1 MLGIFYLLGS
11 LFGLTSGAV
20 REGYDKEMGKAAW
33 KKNPTDDGLYWGRG
47 GKQYDIMTGREA
59 FIEVDS
65 HTGHR
70 WVVDAKKSTRIRD
83 VDSVLRYKMNE
94 KLYEAGATAAPN
106 YLSSKAPDHI
116 YFEDRTDKNKIR
128 GKRYFGP
135 YPDGKAYVIRVINN
149 RNYYFDLEAGLLYR
163 TTDGQK
169 LADVKFNI
177 EYGHNDEYRERDEKV
192 VREWNERLLTDP
204 YAKKT
209 MPGWWNAMA
218 DFKEDRVRPE
228 DYELIRRWK

>member
-33 KKNPTDDGLYWGRG
+33 KKNPTEDGLYWGHG

-65 HTGHR
+65 RTGHR

-83 VDSVLRYKMNE
+83 VDYCIQLDKNETLRK
-94 KLYEAGATAAPN
+94 AGASVVINPW
-106 YLSSKAPDHI
+106 SKKSPV
-116 YFEDRTDKNKIR
+116 ERTWMENAEKGIVAGVRFLDLYDIENPR
-128 GKRYFGP
+128 V
-135 YPDGKAYVIRVINN
+135 YVIREIGG
-149 RNYYFDLEAGLLYR
+149 RNYYYDLQTKLLCR

-169 LADVKFNI
+169 IEDVRLNTLCGREK
-177 EYGHNDEYRERDEKV
+177 EYKEKDEKV
-192 VREWNERLLTDP
+192 IEYWNNQMLSDP
-204 YAKKT
+204 VYRRHLI
-209 MPGWWNAMA
+209 PGRPGDW
-218 DFKEDRVRPE
+218 KEMDIPLE